1 MTITISDKRFD
12 AKDAME
18 LLRAYT
24 RFSPA
29 LAEALRNMDDQAAR
43 LTLAGIQALREALA
57 NADRVTA

>member
-1 MTITISDKRFD
+1 MTITIGGKRFD

-24 RFSPA
+24 RFSPV
-29 LAEALRNMDDQAAR
+29 LAEGLWNMDDQAAQ

-57 NADRVTA
+57 NVSAPE